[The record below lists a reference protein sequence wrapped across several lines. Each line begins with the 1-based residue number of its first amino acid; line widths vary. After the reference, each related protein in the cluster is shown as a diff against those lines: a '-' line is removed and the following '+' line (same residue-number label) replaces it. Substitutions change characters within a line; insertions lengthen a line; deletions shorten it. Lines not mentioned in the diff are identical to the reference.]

1 MTLVD
6 WLIVII
12 VVVVIIIIYCN
23 IKGNKMLLDR
33 AKIGKRLQKRMWQ
46 ESHLISRKAL
56 FKRTRGERCKIAD
69 ELGLR

>member
-23 IKGNKMLLDR
+23 ILP
-33 AKIGKRLQKRMWQ
+33 
-46 ESHLISRKAL
+46 L
-56 FKRTRGERCKIAD
+56 FIVMIYIYIPGILPGT
-69 ELGLR
+69 